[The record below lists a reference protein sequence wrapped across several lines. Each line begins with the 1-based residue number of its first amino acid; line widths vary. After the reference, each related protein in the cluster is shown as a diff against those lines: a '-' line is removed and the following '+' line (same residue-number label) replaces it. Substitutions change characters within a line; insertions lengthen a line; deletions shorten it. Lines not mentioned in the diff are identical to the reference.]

1 MTVRLQLLTVFAGLI
16 LVVVP
21 VVMVGCQESPS
32 DSVPQDSASEQPGFA
47 GEVKGALNSEISG
60 AGVATYIPS
69 QETVS
74 GSRTG
79 YYLIA
84 NTRSVKDVLVT
95 FRVPAEA
102 ELGTHRLHPRD
113 PMELGENF
121 EVQVDGRIDGLP
133 VSYGFKTDGTLTL
146 ETFPTDGS
154 KLSGSK
160 IKGSFNF
167 VTEDDEGGRV
177 TAQGTFEFLG

>member
-1 MTVRLQLLTVFAGLI
+1 MTVRLHLLQIFAGLI
-16 LVVVP
+16 FFVGP

-32 DSVPQDSASEQPGFA
+32 DSVPRDSAPEQPGFA
-47 GEVKGALNSEISG
+47 GQVSGALSG
-60 AGVATYIPS
+60 DLSGPGVATYIPS

-74 GSRTG
+74 GSRAG

-95 FRVPAEA
+95 FRIPADTEP
-102 ELGTHRLHPRD
+102 GTYRLHPRD

-121 EVQVDGRIDGLP
+121 EVQVDSRIDGVP

-146 ETFPTDGS
+146 ETFPADGS
-154 KLSGSK
+154 QLSGAK
-160 IKGSFNF
+160 IKGSFDF
-167 VTEDDEGGRV
+167 VTEDDEGGSLS
-177 TAQGTFEFLG
+177 AEGTFEFLG